1 MNSIKSKSNN
11 YTAVNDKAVGGAVLV
26 PDDNNFIGYVAWE
39 WLDQADENFFAII
52 KKNISVADLS
62 GDWINKVADY
72 GEDVTHLPDARA
84 LFPNLF

>member
-26 PDDNNFIGYVAWE
+26 PNANNFIGYVAWE
-39 WLDQADENFFAII
+39 WEDQADENFFAII